1 MSANQKHSLLVVG
14 SIAFDS
20 IETPTGSVDDALGG
34 SATYFSY
41 AASFF
46 VAPRLVGVVG
56 EDFPE
61 EHRRLLASRQ
71 VDTAGLVTLPGQ
83 TFRWKG
89 RYHQD
94 MNTRD
99 TLYTELGVN
108 ADWKPRLPAG
118 WELSETAF
126 LAAGDPILQRT
137 IIRSLDAPRATMVD
151 TIKFFIDG
159 SLPELRE
166 TMRHAD
172 FVALNESEARELAH
186 TPSIARAG
194 RALLAE
200 GVRGAVIKLGEYGAA
215 FMSAEDYFVAPG
227 YPLEEVVDPTGAGDA
242 FAGGFMGYLDAVPAV
257 NAAEVRR
264 AVIYGSAVASFCV
277 EGYGPARL
285 LTLTRDEVNAR
296 YAEFRKL
303 THFEAGD

>member
-1 MSANQKHSLLVVG
+1 MTLLVAGWVA
-14 SIAFDS
+14 IDE
-20 IETPTGSVDDALGG
+20 IETPFAKVTGSLGG
-34 SATYFSY
+34 SATCAALAGALFSDVRLL
-41 AASFF
+41 AA
-46 VAPRLVGVVG
+46 VG
-56 EDFPE
+56 EDFPAQ
-61 EHRRLLASRQ
+61 HREQLAGRGI
-71 VDTAGLVTLPGQ
+71 DLAGLTVEGPLTS
-83 TFRWKG
+83 RWG
-89 RYHQD
+89 ARYHYD

-108 ADWKPRLPAG
+108 ADWRPRLPAG

-126 LAAGDPILQRT
+126 LAAGDPILQRS

>member
-1 MSANQKHSLLVVG
+1 MTLL
-14 SIAFDS
+14 IAGWVAIDE
-20 IETPTGSVDDALGG
+20 IETPFAKVTGSLGG
-34 SATYFSY
+34 SATCAALAGALFSDVRLL
-41 AASFF
+41 AAI
-46 VAPRLVGVVG
+46 G
-56 EDFPE
+56 EDFPAQ
-61 EHRRLLASRQ
+61 HRDQLAGRGI
-71 VDTAGLVTLPGQ
+71 DLAGLTVEGPLTS
-83 TFRWKG
+83 RWG
-89 RYHQD
+89 ARYHYD

-126 LAAGDPILQRT
+126 LAAGDPILQRS

-264 AVIYGSAVASFCV
+264 AVIYSSAVASFCV

-296 YAEFRKL
+296 YAEFRRL

>member
-1 MSANQKHSLLVVG
+1 MTLL
-14 SIAFDS
+14 IAGWVAIDE
-20 IETPTGSVDDALGG
+20 IETPFAKVTGSLGG
-34 SATYFSY
+34 SATCAALAGALFSDVRLL
-41 AASFF
+41 AAI
-46 VAPRLVGVVG
+46 G
-56 EDFPE
+56 EDFPAQ
-61 EHRRLLASRQ
+61 HRDQLAGRGI
-71 VDTAGLVTLPGQ
+71 DLAGLTVEGPLTS
-83 TFRWKG
+83 RWG
-89 RYHQD
+89 ARYHYD

-296 YAEFRKL
+296 YAEFRRL